1 MGWQCKCPQVTS
13 AYEYDPAIYKFRE
26 ILREYSLI
34 GYHCTK
40 LTTEEINDVHE
51 NGLLLQD
58 SLSLKKRISRLEET
72 SLIDSD
78 VSQALASKNQADASN
93 RANMLWFC
101 FYEPFLAGQHGIER
115 FFRSWGGEALYN
127 YHEGNPVT
135 GKAISSVGTACVIKA
150 KVPIESFKDSYYPDT
165 SMIRVF
171 LSNRGHKLDNDIE
184 HEAFSTKKV
193 GPQNILEIFEHPSE
207 GFIALTKCDEWSSCD
222 EAL

>member
-1 MGWQCKCPQVTS
+1 MGWECKCPQVTS
-13 AYEYDPAIYKFRE
+13 AYEYDPAIDKFRG

-40 LTTEEINDVHE
+40 LTKEEIIDVHE

-58 SLSLKKRISRLEET
+58 SLSLQKRISRLEEI

-78 VSQALASKNQADASN
+78 VSQALASENQADDSN
-93 RANMLWFC
+93 RVNMLWFC

-127 YHEGNPVT
+127 YHESNPLT
-135 GKAISSVGTACVIKA
+135 GKVISSVGTACVIKS
-150 KVPIESFKDSYYPDT
+150 KVPIESLDDSFYPDR

-171 LSNRGHKLDNDIE
+171 LANRGHKLDNCIE
-184 HEAFSTKKV
+184 HDAFSTKKIE
-193 GPQNILEIFEHPSE
+193 PQNILDIFEHPSE
-207 GFIALTKCDEWSSCD
+207 GFIALTKCDEWSSYD